1 MTALQPTI
9 NAASAVNLGGDRS
22 QTAAAKAEP
31 AIPAKTWIA
40 VIGATLGAFMAVLN
54 IQIVNASLADIQGA
68 IGAGIDDGG
77 WISTSYLIA
86 EIVVIP
92 LSGWLA
98 QVFSIRRYLL
108 TNAVLFLLLSVACAF
123 AQDLPQMIVLRAI
136 QGFTGGVLIPMAFTL
151 IITLLPK
158 SKQPVGLALFAL
170 SATFAP
176 AIGPTIGG
184 YLTENWGWQFI
195 FYVNL
200 VPGAVMIAML
210 WFSLE
215 AKPMKLSL
223 LREGDWVGI
232 ATMAIGLSA
241 LQTVLEEGNKDD
253 WFGSAFIVRLSVI
266 AAVALTAFLWIE
278 LTTKKPLLNL
288 RLLLRRNFGFGM
300 LANFLLGIALYGS
313 VFILPVYLSRIQG
326 YNAEQIGMVLAWTG
340 LPQLLL
346 IPLVPRLM
354 KRFDPR
360 LIIGIGFALF
370 AASNFMNI
378 YMTNDYATDQLFWP
392 NIVRALGQALV
403 MAPLS
408 AVATAGIEAE
418 NAGSASG
425 LFNMM
430 RNLGGAVGIAVAADL
445 PDQARAVSLQ
455 RADAVGL
462 DAGTGDPQPDRA
474 VDPIFPQSRRRRSRR
489 SNASR
494 GDRDRRDRAEAGFH
508 SRLQRHIL
516 PARRRADCRTH
527 RNLTAEEAG
536 PSCQRRRTLGLF
548 DQPLPTPPT
557 RRTTMKPR
565 MNFYQAAP
573 DTIKALSALET
584 QIQGSGLEKSLI
596 ELVKTRA
603 SQINGCAYCINMHTE
618 DARKQG
624 ETEQRLYLLNA
635 WRESPLYT
643 DRERAALAWTEA
655 LTLIAE
661 THAPDDLYADVR
673 AHFNEAETVNLTML
687 IGAINAWNRLAI
699 AFRAMHPVKVKAAVA

>member
-1 MTALQPTI
+1 MTTFQPALGAVSAGIGAPKG
-9 NAASAVNLGGDRS
+9 AATPG
-22 QTAAAKAEP
+22 KATP
-31 AIPAKTWIA
+31 AISAKTWIA

-77 WISTSYLIA
+77 WISTSYLVA

-98 QVFSIRRYLL
+98 QVFSIRIYLL
-108 TNAVLFLLLSVACAF
+108 TNAVLFLLLSMACAF

-158 SKQPVGLALFAL
+158 AKQPVGLALFAL

-200 VPGAVMIAML
+200 VPGAIMIGML

-223 LREGDWVGI
+223 LREGDWPGI
-232 ATMAIGLSA
+232 ITMAVGLSA

-253 WFGSAFIVRLSVI
+253 WFGSPFIVRLSVI

-278 LTTKKPLLNL
+278 LTAKKPLLNL
-288 RLLLRRNFGFGM
+288 RLLFRRNFGFGM
-300 LANFLLGIALYGS
+300 SANFLLGVALYGS

-354 KRFDPR
+354 QRFDPR

-430 RNLGGAVGIAVAADL
+430 RNLGGAVGIALLQTLLTKREQYHSNVLMQSVSLLEPATRIRIEQLTQYFTSHGVTDHAE
-445 PDQARAVSLQ
+445 ASHRAVI
-455 RADAVGL
+455 AIG
-462 DAGTGDPQPDRA
+462 
-474 VDPIFPQSRRRRSRR
+474 
-489 SNASR
+489 
-494 GDRDRRDRAEAGFH
+494 
-508 SRLQRHIL
+508 HIV
-516 PARRRADCRTH
+516 
-527 RNLTAEEAG
+527 
-536 PSCQRRRTLGLF
+536 Q
-548 DQPLPTPPT
+548 
-557 RRTTMKPR
+557 K
-565 MNFYQAAP
+565 QAFILAFS
-573 DTIKALSALET
+573 DTF
-584 QIQGSGLEKSLI
+584 
-596 ELVKTRA
+596 
-603 SQINGCAYCINMHTE
+603 
-618 DARKQG
+618 
-624 ETEQRLYLLNA
+624 YLLG
-635 WRESPLYT
+635 
-643 DRERAALAWTEA
+643 AALIVA
-655 LTLIAE
+655 LMAALLLKKPNHLE
-661 THAPDDLYADVR
+661 SGG
-673 AHFNEAETVNLTML
+673 AH
-687 IGAINAWNRLAI
+687 
-699 AFRAMHPVKVKAAVA
+699 

>member
-1 MTALQPTI
+1 MSTLQPTF
-9 NAASAVNLGGDRS
+9 NAASAANLPAP
-22 QTAAAKAEP
+22 AAAP
-31 AIPAKTWIA
+31 AAPAVSAKTWIA

-98 QVFSIRRYLL
+98 QVFSIRIYLL
-108 TNAVLFLLLSVACAF
+108 TNAILFLVFSAACAL
-123 AQDLPQMIVLRAI
+123 AQDLPQMIALRAV
-136 QGFTGGVLIPMAFTL
+136 QGFSGGVLIPMAFTL

-158 SKQPVGLALFAL
+158 AKQPIGLALFAI

-184 YLTENWGWQFI
+184 YLTENWGWQYI

-200 VPGAVMIAML
+200 VPGALMIAML

-215 AKPMKLSL
+215 ASPMKLTL
-223 LREGDWVGI
+223 LREGDWPGI
-232 ATMAIGLSA
+232 ITMAIGLSA

-253 WFGSAFIVRLSVI
+253 WFGSPFIVKLSTI
-266 AAVALTAFLWIE
+266 AAIALTAFLAIE

-288 RLLLRRNFGFGM
+288 RLLVRRNFGFGI

-354 KRFDPR
+354 QRFDAR
-360 LIIGIGFALF
+360 IIIGIGFALF

-392 NIVRALGQALV
+392 NVVRAVGQAFV
-403 MAPLS
+403 FAPLS
-408 AVATAGIEAE
+408 AVATAGIEPE

-430 RNLGGAVGIAVAADL
+430 RNLGGAIGIALLQTFLTKREQYHSNVL
-445 PDQARAVSLQ
+445 TQSVSVFEQATRTRLEQLTQYFINHGVLD
-455 RADAVGL
+455 RADASH
-462 DAGTGDPQPDRA
+462 RA
-474 VDPIFPQSRRRRSRR
+474 YVAIGHVVQKQAF
-489 SNASR
+489 
-494 GDRDRRDRAEAGFH
+494 
-508 SRLQRHIL
+508 IL
-516 PARRRADCRTH
+516 AF
-527 RNLTAEEAG
+527 
-536 PSCQRRRTLGLF
+536 S
-548 DQPLPTPPT
+548 
-557 RRTTMKPR
+557 
-565 MNFYQAAP
+565 
-573 DTIKALSALET
+573 DTF
-584 QIQGSGLEKSLI
+584 
-596 ELVKTRA
+596 
-603 SQINGCAYCINMHTE
+603 
-618 DARKQG
+618 
-624 ETEQRLYLLNA
+624 YLLGI
-635 WRESPLYT
+635 
-643 DRERAALAWTEA
+643 ALIVA
-655 LTLIAE
+655 LIAVLFLKKASP
-661 THAPDDLYADVR
+661 TSAGG
-673 AHFNEAETVNLTML
+673 AH
-687 IGAINAWNRLAI
+687 
-699 AFRAMHPVKVKAAVA
+699 